1 MNDILLEIAGAWEE
15 IRCQLF
21 YIMID
26 IRKLYNYLLA
36 RSQGEHVAPVTIAAW
51 LEPKIVVSA
60 VCVVLASVIVPIL
73 LHYLK
78 GRREREEKLLEIRTK
93 VYTEYFRKYEEAAKG
108 VGNDYE
114 KFSKVTLKDEFKKL
128 LESGNSPDAIIE
140 FQDAVGK
147 FPHQIQDS
155 HRKATEEI
163 TTLKILGSS
172 RLLEL
177 TTEFEKLNQEILELS
192 SEWLGEMQQALI
204 MPDFEAPI
212 AKKMKEKG
220 QRANDL
226 KEEIIKQMRFELKLD

>member
-1 MNDILLEIAGAWEE
+1 VRPLPIPIS
-15 IRCQLF
+15 
-21 YIMID
+21 
-26 IRKLYNYLLA
+26 
-36 RSQGEHVAPVTIAAW
+36 SQGEHVESETVAIAAW
-51 LEPKIVVSA
+51 LDPKIVVPA

-78 GRREREEKLLEIRTK
+78 GRREREQKLLEIRTK
-93 VYTEYFRKYEEAAKG
+93 AYTEYFKKYEEAAKG

-114 KFSKVTLKDEFKKL
+114 EFSKVTLKNEFRKL

-147 FPHQIQDS
+147 FPHQIQDA

-163 TTLKILGSS
+163 TTQKIIGSS

-177 TTEFEKLNQEILELS
+177 TTEFEQLNQEILELS
-192 SEWLGEMQQALI
+192 SEWLSEMQQAFT

-220 QRANDL
+220 QRAKAL
-226 KEEIIKQMRFELKLD
+226 KEEIINQMRIELKLD

>member
-1 MNDILLEIAGAWEE
+1 MESET
-15 IRCQLF
+15 
-21 YIMID
+21 
-26 IRKLYNYLLA
+26 
-36 RSQGEHVAPVTIAAW
+36 VAIAAW
-51 LEPKIVVSA
+51 LDPKIVIPA

-78 GRREREEKLLEIRTK
+78 GKREREEKLLEIRTK
-93 VYTEYFRKYEEAAKG
+93 AYTEYFRKYEEAAKG

-114 KFSKVTLKDEFKKL
+114 EFSKVTLKNEFKKL
-128 LESGNSPDAIIE
+128 LESGSSADAIIE

-147 FPHQIQDS
+147 FPHQIQDA

-177 TTEFEKLNQEILELS
+177 TTEFEQLNQEILELS
-192 SEWLGEMQQALI
+192 SEWLSEMQQAFT

-220 QRANDL
+220 QRAKAL
-226 KEEIIKQMRFELKLD
+226 KEEIINQMRIELKLD